1 MSDMQQETS
10 AQATGTGDAAG
21 TGVGEAEVRA
31 RHARE
36 VPPESTAWAGW
47 VMFGAMMMILLG
59 SFQVIAGLM
68 ALFDEGYYLVG
79 PNGLVV
85 DVDYTTWG
93 WVHLGVGVAA
103 LAAGFGLLRG
113 AATWARVLGIVV
125 ALVSAIVNFAFL
137 PAYPLWAMM
146 MIAFDVIVIYAIA
159 AHGHELQ
166 GGA

>member
-1 MSDMQQETS
+1 MSDMQQETGT
-10 AQATGTGDAAG
+10 QATGT
-21 TGVGEAEVRA
+21 TGSTGATEAEVRA

-36 VPPESTAWAGW
+36 VPPEPSGWAGW
-47 VMFGAMMMILLG
+47 VVFGAMMMILLG

-93 WVHLGVGVAA
+93 WVHLGIGVVA
-103 LAAGFGLLRG
+103 LAAGFGLVRG
-113 AATWARVLGIVV
+113 AMWARVLGIVV
-125 ALVSAIVNFAFL
+125 ALVSAVVNFAFL

-159 AHGHELQ
+159 AHGRELQ
-166 GGA
+166 RDA